1 MKRVLIVDDD
11 RATSAGMADVV
22 EEWGYEVESADT
34 VKAGWASVSKLVPD
48 VAIVDLKLPDGSG
61 LDLLHRIKETYPDVS
76 VVILTGHATV
86 DSAVKALKVGAE
98 DYVTK
103 PVDLPRLQVILKTV
117 EDKQLMKQEILEL
130 RRQLQKVGA
139 LGHLVGKSRSMQR
152 LFEEVEMVANTDAGI
167 FIVGES
173 GSVKEVVANTI
184 HTLSRRRNKPF
195 IAFNCGA
202 ISPTLIESEI
212 FGHEKGAFTNAIKR
226 REGYFEMAKGGV
238 VFLDEIT
245 EMPIE
250 LQVKLLRVL
259 EEGRFRRVGGNEEIN
274 IDARIIAA
282 SNRDPQKAIADGKL
296 REDLYYRLNVF
307 PIEVPPLR
315 ERLEDIP
322 LFAHFF
328 LQKLNETEE
337 KKVEN
342 IDGDFIEALQ
352 AYEWNGNVRELR
364 NVINRAFIMARGNTL
379 SVDCLP
385 DKLLGARKRRSRNAV
400 TIPLGQPM
408 EEVERLVIEETLH
421 MTDGDRPKGARGDDE
436 QTFEPTYEV
445 LEGKE
450 KVLSE
455 LKAAAKKAD
464 MVFIASDP
472 DREGEAIGWH
482 VMSLLGGDS
491 RKVRRVLFHEITK
504 NAVRKAIEHPTDID
518 MNKVNAQQ
526 ARRVLDR
533 LVGYKLSPLLW
544 DKVRRGLSAGRVQSV
559 AMKMIVDRED
569 DIKAF
574 VPQEYWTFAA
584 KLEAGNPP
592 PFIAKLAK
600 IEGKKAEVGNEQDA
614 RKIEAALKSGSFNVD
629 TITRKEKKK

>member
-22 EEWGYEVESADT
+22 EEWGYEVEAAET
-34 VKAGWASVSKLVPD
+34 VKAGWAAVSRLVPD

-61 LDLLHRIKETYPDVS
+61 LDLLHKIKETYPDVS

-103 PVDLPRLQVILKTV
+103 PVDLPRLQVILTTV

-130 RRQLQKVGA
+130 RGQLQKMGA
-139 LGHLVGKSRSMQR
+139 IGHLVGKSRAMQR

-173 GSVKEVVANTI
+173 GSGKEVVANTI
-184 HTLSRRRNKPF
+184 HSLSRRKIKPF

-226 REGYFEMAKGGV
+226 REGYFELAKGGT

-259 EEGRFRRVGGNEEIN
+259 EEGKFRRVGGNEEIN

-282 SNRDPQKAIADGKL
+282 SNRDPQKAIVDGKM

-322 LFAHFF
+322 LFSHFF
-328 LQKLNETEE
+328 LQKLNETED

-342 IDGDFIEALQ
+342 IDQEFIEALQ
-352 AYEWNGNVRELR
+352 QYEWPGNVRELR
-364 NVINRAFIMARGNTL
+364 NVINRAFIMARSSALT
-379 SVDCLP
+379 VECLP
-385 DKLLGARKRRSRNAV
+385 DKLINAGSRKRRNRNAV
-400 TIPLGQPM
+400 SITLGQPM
-408 EEVERLVIEETLH
+408 
-421 MTDGDRPKGARGDDE
+421 
-436 QTFEPTYEV
+436 
-445 LEGKE
+445 
-450 KVLSE
+450 
-455 LKAAAKKAD
+455 
-464 MVFIASDP
+464 
-472 DREGEAIGWH
+472 
-482 VMSLLGGDS
+482 
-491 RKVRRVLFHEITK
+491 
-504 NAVRKAIEHPTDID
+504 
-518 MNKVNAQQ
+518 
-526 ARRVLDR
+526 
-533 LVGYKLSPLLW
+533 
-544 DKVRRGLSAGRVQSV
+544 
-559 AMKMIVDRED
+559 
-569 DIKAF
+569 
-574 VPQEYWTFAA
+574 
-584 KLEAGNPP
+584 
-592 PFIAKLAK
+592 
-600 IEGKKAEVGNEQDA
+600 
-614 RKIEAALKSGSFNVD
+614 
-629 TITRKEKKK
+629 

>member
-22 EEWGYEVESADT
+22 EEWGYEPELADT
-34 VKAGWASVSKLVPD
+34 LKAGWNAVSKLVPD

-61 LDLLHRIKETYPDVS
+61 LDLLHRIKEGYPDVS
-76 VVILTGHATV
+76 VIILTGHATV

-103 PVDLPRLQVILKTV
+103 PVDLPRLQVILKSI

-130 RRQLQKVGA
+130 RRQLQKMGA
-139 LGHLVGKSRSMQR
+139 LGHLVGKSRAMQK
-152 LFEEVEMVANTDAGI
+152 LFEEIEMVANTDANV

-173 GSVKEVVANTI
+173 GSGKEVVANTI
-184 HTLSRRRNKPF
+184 HSLSRRRPKPF

-226 REGYFEMAKGGV
+226 REGYFEMAKGGT

-259 EEGRFRRVGGNEEIN
+259 EESKFRRVGGNEEIS

-307 PIEVPPLR
+307 PIDVPPLR
-315 ERLEDIP
+315 ERLDDIP

-342 IDGDFIEALQ
+342 IDGDFVEALQ
-352 AYEWNGNVRELR
+352 QYEWPGNVRELR
-364 NVINRAFIMARGNTL
+364 NVINRAFIMARSNTL
-379 SVDCLP
+379 TVECLP
-385 DKLLGARKRRSRNAV
+385 DKLLGARRRRSKSTV

-408 EEVERLVIEETLH
+408 EEVERLVIEETLM
-421 MTDGDRPKGARGDDE
+421 MTDGDRRKTAEILGISYK
-436 QTFEPTYEV
+436 TLYNKT
-445 LEGKE
+445 
-450 KVLSE
+450 
-455 LKAAAKKAD
+455 KK
-464 MVFIASDP
+464 
-472 DREGEAIGWH
+472 
-482 VMSLLGGDS
+482 
-491 RKVRRVLFHEITK
+491 
-504 NAVRKAIEHPTDID
+504 
-518 MNKVNAQQ
+518 
-526 ARRVLDR
+526 
-533 LVGYKLSPLLW
+533 YK
-544 DKVRRGLSAGRVQSV
+544 SAGGG
-559 AMKMIVDRED
+559 ED
-569 DIKAF
+569 EEEE
-574 VPQEYWTFAA
+574 P
-584 KLEAGNPP
+584 
-592 PFIAKLAK
+592 
-600 IEGKKAEVGNEQDA
+600 
-614 RKIEAALKSGSFNVD
+614 
-629 TITRKEKKK
+629 

>member
-22 EEWGYEVESADT
+22 EEWGYEPEVADT
-34 VKAGWASVSKLVPD
+34 LKAGWNAINKLVPD

-61 LDLLHRIKETYPDVS
+61 LDLLHQVKETYPDVS

-117 EDKQLMKQEILEL
+117 EDKQMMKQEILEL
-130 RRQLQKVGA
+130 RRQLQKMGA
-139 LGHLVGKSRSMQR
+139 LGHLVGKSPRMQR
-152 LFEEVEMVANTDAGI
+152 LFEEIEMVANTDANV

-173 GSVKEVVANTI
+173 GSGKEVVANTI
-184 HTLSRRRNKPF
+184 HYLSRRRNKPF

-226 REGYFEMAKGGV
+226 REGYFEMAKGGT

-259 EEGRFRRVGGNEEIN
+259 EEGKFRRVGGNDEIN

-282 SNRDPQKAIADGKL
+282 SNRDLQKAIADGKM

-307 PIEVPPLR
+307 PIDVPPLR

-328 LQKLNETEE
+328 LQKLNETED
-337 KKVEN
+337 KKVDK
-342 IDGDFIEALQ
+342 IDPEFIEALQ
-352 AYEWNGNVRELR
+352 SYEWQGNVRELR
-364 NVINRAFIMARGNTL
+364 NVINRAFIMARTDTL
-379 SVDCLP
+379 TIECLP
-385 DKLLGARKRRSRNAV
+385 DKLVGNRRKRSRTSV

-408 EEVERLVIEETLH
+408 EEVERLVIEETLT
-421 MTDGDRPKGARGDDE
+421 MTEGDRRKTAEILGISYK
-436 QTFEPTYEV
+436 TLYNKT
-445 LEGKE
+445 
-450 KVLSE
+450 
-455 LKAAAKKAD
+455 KK
-464 MVFIASDP
+464 
-472 DREGEAIGWH
+472 
-482 VMSLLGGDS
+482 
-491 RKVRRVLFHEITK
+491 
-504 NAVRKAIEHPTDID
+504 
-518 MNKVNAQQ
+518 
-526 ARRVLDR
+526 
-533 LVGYKLSPLLW
+533 YK
-544 DKVRRGLSAGRVQSV
+544 SAGG
-559 AMKMIVDRED
+559 ED
-569 DIKAF
+569 
-574 VPQEYWTFAA
+574 E
-584 KLEAGNPP
+584 E
-592 PFIAKLAK
+592 
-600 IEGKKAEVGNEQDA
+600 EE
-614 RKIEAALKSGSFNVD
+614 
-629 TITRKEKKK
+629 

>member
-22 EEWGYEVESADT
+22 EEWGYEPEVADT
-34 VKAGWASVSKLVPD
+34 LKAGWNAINKLVPD

-61 LDLLHRIKETYPDVS
+61 LDLLHQVKETYPDVS

-117 EDKQLMKQEILEL
+117 EDKQMMKQEILEL
-130 RRQLQKVGA
+130 RRQLQKMGA
-139 LGHLVGKSRSMQR
+139 LGHLVGKSPRMQR
-152 LFEEVEMVANTDAGI
+152 LFEEIEMVANTDANV

-173 GSVKEVVANTI
+173 GSGKEVVANTI
-184 HTLSRRRNKPF
+184 HYLSRRRNKPF

-226 REGYFEMAKGGV
+226 REGYFEMAKGGT

-259 EEGRFRRVGGNEEIN
+259 EEGKFRRVGGNDEIN

-282 SNRDPQKAIADGKL
+282 SNRDLQKAIADGKM

-307 PIEVPPLR
+307 PIDVPPLR

-328 LQKLNETEE
+328 LQKLNETED
-337 KKVEN
+337 KKVDK
-342 IDGDFIEALQ
+342 IDPEFIEALQ
-352 AYEWNGNVRELR
+352 SYEWQGNVRELR
-364 NVINRAFIMARGNTL
+364 NVINRAFIMARTDTL
-379 SVDCLP
+379 TIECLP
-385 DKLLGARKRRSRNAV
+385 DKLVGNRRKRSRTSV

-408 EEVERLVIEETLH
+408 EEVERLVIEETLT
-421 MTDGDRPKGARGDDE
+421 MTDGDRRKTAEILGISYK
-436 QTFEPTYEV
+436 TLYNKT
-445 LEGKE
+445 
-450 KVLSE
+450 
-455 LKAAAKKAD
+455 KK
-464 MVFIASDP
+464 
-472 DREGEAIGWH
+472 
-482 VMSLLGGDS
+482 
-491 RKVRRVLFHEITK
+491 
-504 NAVRKAIEHPTDID
+504 
-518 MNKVNAQQ
+518 
-526 ARRVLDR
+526 
-533 LVGYKLSPLLW
+533 YK
-544 DKVRRGLSAGRVQSV
+544 SAGG
-559 AMKMIVDRED
+559 ED
-569 DIKAF
+569 
-574 VPQEYWTFAA
+574 E
-584 KLEAGNPP
+584 E
-592 PFIAKLAK
+592 
-600 IEGKKAEVGNEQDA
+600 EE
-614 RKIEAALKSGSFNVD
+614 
-629 TITRKEKKK
+629 